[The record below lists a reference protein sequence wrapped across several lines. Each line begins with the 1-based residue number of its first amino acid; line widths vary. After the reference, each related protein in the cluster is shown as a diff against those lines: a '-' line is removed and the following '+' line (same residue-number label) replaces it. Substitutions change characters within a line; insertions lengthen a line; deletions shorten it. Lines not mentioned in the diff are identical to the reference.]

1 MSPIEQCVLGAENKT
16 EIINLKTVV
25 ERIVDSVEKLTNHY
39 SQRPTRG
46 FLVMTTILTGFLGT
60 SIGVN
65 AALIA
70 VIVRLLAQ

>member
-1 MSPIEQCVLGAENKT
+1 MPQTEPCVLGAENKI
-16 EIINLKTVV
+16 EIINLKRVV
-25 ERIVDSVEKLTNHY
+25 ESIGDSVEKLTNHY

-46 FLVMTTILTGFLGT
+46 FLVMATILTGFLGT

-70 VIVRLLAQ
+70 VIVRLLAE